1 MVDLGKEEAQAALDL
16 LRLLEG
22 HRRLLPTELLRARIR
37 GGGFPWNADENA
49 GGQKNTIKVD

>member
-1 MVDLGKEEAQAALDL
+1 MVDLGNEEAQAALDL

-22 HRRLLPTELLRARIR
+22 HRRLLSTELLCARIR

-49 GGQKNTIKVD
+49 GAEKNTIKID